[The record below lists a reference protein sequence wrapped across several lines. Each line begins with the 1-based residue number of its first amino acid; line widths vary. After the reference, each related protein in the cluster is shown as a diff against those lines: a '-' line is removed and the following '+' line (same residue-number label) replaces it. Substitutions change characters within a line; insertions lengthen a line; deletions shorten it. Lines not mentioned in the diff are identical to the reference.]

1 MPGEHSQGS
10 SVVEQGTHKPL
21 VGGSNPSLGTF
32 QTHTF
37 MANIKSAKKRALQ
50 SERRRAKNTSVIT
63 ALKSSQKKLKT
74 AIAGG
79 KTDEAREEFVK
90 LTSSLDKAAKRG
102 IIHKNSANRKKGILT
117 KALKKAA

>member
-1 MPGEHSQGS
+1 M
-10 SVVEQGTHKPL
+10 VEQGTHKPL

-32 QTHTF
+32 QKHTF

-50 SERRRAKNTSVIT
+50 SERRRAKNSSVIT

-74 AIAGG
+74 ALAGG
-79 KTDEAREEFVK
+79 KAEEAREEFKK

-102 IIHKNSANRKKGILT
+102 IIHKNSANRKKGLLT